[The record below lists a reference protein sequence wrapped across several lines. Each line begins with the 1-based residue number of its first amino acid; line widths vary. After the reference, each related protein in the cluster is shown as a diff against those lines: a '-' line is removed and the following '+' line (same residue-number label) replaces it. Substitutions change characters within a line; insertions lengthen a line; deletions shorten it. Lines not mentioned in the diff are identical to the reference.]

1 MSICKLRNGTVIGDF
16 EKPYIVAELNTSHN
30 GNVATA
36 MEMIKKAKEIGC
48 SCVKFQSWTQDSLY
62 SKTYYKDN
70 PIAKRI
76 FDKFSFSEKQLLT
89 VAQYSK
95 ECDIDFASTPYS
107 KKEVDFLMEKCEVPY
122 IKIASMDLN
131 NIPFINYIARTRTP
145 IVLAT
150 GMGSIDE
157 IEKAIHTIEDSGNS
171 NICLLHCVSIY
182 PSKISTIR
190 LYNILGLREEFPS
203 YPIGF
208 SDHSLGIEMA
218 SAATAL
224 GSAMIEKHFTLDSKK
239 IGMDNQIAIEPEAME
254 QLIKNCLNIQVAL
267 GGMERIVS
275 GDELEQ
281 RKKMRRS
288 IVATKNLKTGEILKV
303 EDMNVKRPGIGISP
317 ERLEDLIGKTLI
329 NDIEEDYLILENNI
343 KEK

>member
-1 MSICKLRNGTVIGDF
+1 MSICKFRNGTIIGDF
-16 EKPYIVAELNTSHN
+16 EKPYIVAEVNTSHN
-30 GNVATA
+30 GNVITA
-36 MEMIKKAKEIGC
+36 MDMIKKAKEIGC

-62 SKTYYKDN
+62 SKTYYKEN
-70 PIAKRI
+70 PVAKRI
-76 FDKFSFSEKQLLT
+76 FEKFSFSEKQLLT
-89 VAQYSK
+89 VAMYSK
-95 ECDIDFASTPYS
+95 ECGIDFASTPYS
-107 KKEVDFLMEKCEVPY
+107 KKEVDFLIEKCEAPY

-131 NIPFINYIARTRTP
+131 NIPFIDYIARTGTS

-157 IEKAIHTIEDSGNS
+157 IEKAVHTIEDAGNN

-182 PSKISTIR
+182 PPKMSEIR
-190 LYNILGLREEFPS
+190 LYNILGLRQEFPS

-224 GSAMIEKHFTLDSKK
+224 GAAMIEKHFTLDSKK
-239 IGMDNQIAIEPEAME
+239 IGMDNQMAIEPEAME
-254 QLIKNCLNIQVAL
+254 QLIKNCLNIKIAL

-275 GDELEQ
+275 EDELEQ

-288 IVATKNLKTGEILKV
+288 IVATRNLRSNEILKE
-303 EDMNVKRPGIGISP
+303 EDMDVKRPGIGISP
-317 ERLEDLIGKTLI
+317 ERLKDLIGRTLV
-329 NDIEEDYLILENNI
+329 NDIEEDTLILDRDF
-343 KEK
+343 K